1 MTDNKSGEIL
11 IIEDD
16 KDINDLLAT
25 ALSKAGYRTRQA
37 WSGTEGELLLKL
49 EREAYALV
57 LLDLMLPGMTG
68 EEVLE
73 QIRQEQKKE
82 MPVLILSAKVSVQD
96 KVKLLR
102 LGADDYITK
111 PFSVE
116 ELLARIRVTQRRL
129 TITQTDEQ
137 NKTSIFENGELKID
151 FMAGCT
157 YLKGE
162 ELHLTPIEY
171 KLLCILSRNVGKVLT
186 HMYIT
191 QQIWGRCS
199 DNDIASLRVFMATLR
214 KKLEPEKNG
223 VEYIQT
229 HIGIGYRMLRIENNN
244 IG

>member
-1 MTDNKSGEIL
+1 MNKVL
-11 IIEDD
+11 IIDDD
-16 KDINDLLAT
+16 KELCTLIKRSVLSENIEADICNT
-25 ALSKAGYRTRQA
+25 GK
-37 WSGTEGELLLKL
+37 EGLKKL
-49 EREAYALV
+49 KEKEYQLV
-57 LLDLMLPGMTG
+57 ILDVMMPGMDGFETL
-68 EEVLE
+68 EE
-73 QIRQEQKKE
+73 IRKGNSL
-82 MPVLILSAKVSVQD
+82 PILMFTSKNDSASKVRG
-96 KVKLLR
+96 LR
-102 LGADDYITK
+102 AGADDYLTK

-171 KLLCILSRNVGKVLT
+171 KLLCLLSRNVGKVLT
-186 HMYIT
+186 HTYIT

-199 DNDIASLRVFMATLR
+199 DNDVASLRVFMAKLR

-223 VEYIQT
+223 VQYIKT
-229 HIGIGYRMLRIENNN
+229 HIGIGYRMLRIEK
-244 IG
+244 